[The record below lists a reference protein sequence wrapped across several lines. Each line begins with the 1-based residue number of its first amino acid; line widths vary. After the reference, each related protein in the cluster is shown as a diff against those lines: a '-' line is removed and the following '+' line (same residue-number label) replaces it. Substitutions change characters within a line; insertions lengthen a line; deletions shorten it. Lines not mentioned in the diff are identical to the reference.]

1 MLLHA
6 VHVVELAL
14 SVLRSRRTCRGPAAE
29 QEAGCLQQGDGL
41 MKSASESSLAVL
53 FLQRVLILGWGDT
66 VLMTD
71 LLAELDHGPA
81 ALPRGSEVYLFNTWS
96 SQEVMGKPA

>member
-1 MLLHA
+1 MCQRA
-6 VHVVELAL
+6 V
-14 SVLRSRRTCRGPAAE
+14 
-29 QEAGCLQQGDGL
+29 
-41 MKSASESSLAVL
+41 SLAVAC
-53 FLQRVLILGWGDT
+53 LQRVLILGWGDT

-96 SQEVMGKPA
+96 SQEVMGTPA